1 VSCSLPNTD
10 GRRYSQPWR
19 RPAIEMSFEARR
31 EISNEQVQNET
42 SDRNATLLT
51 SPINTIRSGIGHA
64 GRFDGDVVGTGSLF
78 KGGSSSKI
86 DQPVDPANQYTQRSF
101 SCRAAAPRSMRIFP
115 LNKGGGAEA
124 TMVARRRWSRSAWG
138 LSIWPLETV
147 RTTP

>member
-1 VSCSLPNTD
+1 
-10 GRRYSQPWR
+10 
-19 RPAIEMSFEARR
+19 MSFEARR

-101 SCRAAAPRSMRIFP
+101 SCRAAAPRSMKIFP
-115 LNKGGGAEA
+115 LNKG
-124 TMVARRRWSRSAWG
+124 VALKRPWSRGDGGRVAPGGCPFSLWKPSGQPPESCATAVA
-138 LSIWPLETV
+138 LPSFPLF
-147 RTTP
+147 

>member
-1 VSCSLPNTD
+1 VSCALPNTD

-19 RPAIEMSFEARR
+19 MPAIEMSFEARR

-51 SPINTIRSGIGHA
+51 SPFNTSRSGIGHA

-78 KGGSSSKI
+78 KGGSSSKV

-101 SCRAAAPRSMRIFP
+101 SCRVAAPRSMKNIP
-115 LNKGGGAEA
+115 
-124 TMVARRRWSRSAWG
+124 
-138 LSIWPLETV
+138 P
-147 RTTP
+147 